1 MTISKNSTTPTAATT
16 KSTREA
22 IKAAGNIGRHSGKK
36 GRNLLLQTFC
46 KLHPPS
52 GHSEEYFQAFWLG
65 VAQTMSR
72 ESEEETLQMIC
83 YDLPY
88 EFLIPPWAAPT
99 VIAAH
104 REAFLPGFCCPALSR
119 PPTDHELRCIWDGM
133 MGYFNEWHL
142 MWAMLNLVPLGAR
155 PGWSV
160 EDYLLQMLSSVLKT
174 SVTKRAAYKILSY
187 AFWEPMENKTKIY
200 RALSSLNLPKAP
212 MHKLKELARG
222 RAGQDGAV
230 EFSAFVEWVESQQRP
245 LRPSS
250 SPELI
255 LDAGLKLG

>member
-1 MTISKNSTTPTAATT
+1 M
-16 KSTREA
+16 
-22 IKAAGNIGRHSGKK
+22 
-36 GRNLLLQTFC
+36 
-46 KLHPPS
+46 
-52 GHSEEYFQAFWLG
+52 
-65 VAQTMSR
+65 
-72 ESEEETLQMIC
+72 EEERSETVVVDREPEAGRKLRLC
-83 YDLPY
+83 HHNGFGRKDLWCMFTGPDGK
-88 EFLIPPWAAPT
+88 T
-99 VIAAH
+99 T
-104 REAFLPGFCCPALSR
+104 ALDYLEK
-119 PPTDHELRCIWDGM
+119 PPTDHELRRIWDGM

-160 EDYLLQMLSSVLKT
+160 EDYLLRMLSPVLKT
-174 SVTKRAAYKILSY
+174 SVTKRAAHKILSY

-212 MHKLKELARG
+212 MHKLKKLARG